1 MHPVIKILLLLL
13 AALMTVWGGW
23 SQWLLALSLTLI
35 GFTFV
40 KEADVKKALRMMARL
55 RWLLLSIIII
65 YLWFTPGAPLLPDFP
80 GWSPSYEGVLMGLHR
95 AAILL
100 LLVLAVSLL
109 LQSTP
114 LASMIAALLWLLRPF
129 ALLGLPHE
137 RLAVRLALTMEAV
150 DELQRMTS
158 APPPVTKGLQQ
169 RIRMAATRMVDLFG
183 KVTQHAHSLPCRSI
197 EVPVLNA
204 PGWLQWL
211 MLLALSG
218 VFLIL

>member
-23 SQWLLALSLTLI
+23 SQWLLALSLTVI

-65 YLWFTPGAPLLPDFP
+65 YLWFTPGTPLLPDFP

-114 LASMIAALLWLLRPF
+114 LASIIAALLWLLRPF

-158 APPPVTKGLQQ
+158 TPPPVTKGLHQ
-169 RIRMAATRMVDLFG
+169 RIRMATTRMVDLFG

-197 EVPVLNA
+197 EVPLLKA
-204 PGWLQWL
+204 PGLLQWL

>member
-23 SQWLLALSLTLI
+23 SQWLFSLSLTVI

-40 KEADVKKALRMMARL
+40 KEANVKKALRMMARL

-65 YLWFTPGAPLLPDFP
+65 YLWFTPGIPLLPDFP

-158 APPPVTKGLQQ
+158 TSPPVTKGLQQ
-169 RIRMAATRMVDLFG
+169 RIRMAAIRMVDLFG